1 VTIEAGARRADT
13 SLPENDMTKKAL
25 SLMKGTLDLLI
36 LKTLSLGPLHGYEI
50 SKWIERKTG
59 DAIHIEYGA
68 LYQSLL
74 RMEGKGWLEA
84 EWRQS
89 PTGRE
94 VRFYELTALG
104 REQLEQQSESW
115 DLYVTAMYSVLRTA
129 ESGS

>member
-1 VTIEAGARRADT
+1 
-13 SLPENDMTKKAL
+13 MTKKAL

-59 DAIHIEYGA
+59 DAIQIEYGA
-68 LYQSLL
+68 LYQALL

-94 VRFYELTALG
+94 VRFYELTRAG
-104 REQLEQQSESW
+104 RAQLEEQSESW
-115 DLYVTAMYSVLRTA
+115 DRYVNAMYSVLHTA

>member
-1 VTIEAGARRADT
+1 MSKQEALA
-13 SLPENDMTKKAL
+13 
-25 SLMKGTLDLLI
+25 LMKGTLDLLI

-59 DAIHIEYGA
+59 DAIQIEYGA
-68 LYQSLL
+68 LYQALL

-94 VRFYELTALG
+94 VRFYELTAIG
-104 REQLEQQSESW
+104 RKQLAEQSESW
-115 DLYVTAMYSVLRTA
+115 DRYVVAMASVLSTA
-129 ESGS
+129 EVRS